1 MGLLPLVMASTF
13 SRRTVL
19 ITDSNTSLG
28 LRAAREILEFSAAHV
43 ILAVCDIPVED
54 IARGQLQLKM
64 AEAWTCLSWSGYHG
78 FHTLDENVVDS
89 FGIVVPMP

>member
-1 MGLLPLVMASTF
+1 MGLFPFVMASTF

-28 LRAAREILEFSAAHV
+28 LRAGREFLEFIAFHV
-43 ILAVCDIPVED
+43 ILAVRDISVED

-64 AEAWTCLSWSGYHG
+64 AEPWTSLS
-78 FHTLDENVVDS
+78 
-89 FGIVVPMP
+89 